1 MGETIMETINTSYD
15 TNNTINNI
23 TNIVDTLNPIWIQK
37 MVLDICLNDLQEI
50 HYKKELLNDR

>member
-1 MGETIMETINTSYD
+1 MGETNMENTNTSHD

-23 TNIVDTLNPIWIQK
+23 TNIVDTLNPSWIQK